1 VLKLVFFQKTDLF
14 VSHLAP
20 ETLCCCAIADC
31 EETFKVT
38 KSKPIPV
45 LPGSVTSKRAYKQ
58 QRASETAS
66 RIIKAANLLL
76 NNNQPVSNEA
86 IAEAANV
93 SVSSIYRYFENR
105 GDLFAAMFRNEAEM
119 TLEKMA
125 DCISTM
131 HQSNYKEVLTAITGI
146 AAKSVSGDT
155 YARRSTHR
163 NISYDVVLEVNV
175 NFHSTLSEKLTER
188 IALIHDCHPN
198 TVNPYLVDILARI
211 LVALPRVSLIETPDN
226 LDQAVLLDAVAETAA
241 GVFHSISSSLTRA

>member
-1 VLKLVFFQKTDLF
+1 
-14 VSHLAP
+14 
-20 ETLCCCAIADC
+20 
-31 EETFKVT
+31 VT
-38 KSKPIPV
+38 ISKPSSPIT
-45 LPGSVTSKRAYKQ
+45 GSVTSKRIYKQ
-58 QRASETAS
+58 QRASQTAA
-66 RIIKAANLLL
+66 RIIKAANHLL
-76 NNNQPVSNEA
+76 NSNQPVSNEA

-119 TLEKMA
+119 TLEAMA
-125 DCISTM
+125 ACIATM
-131 HQSNYKEVLTAITGI
+131 LKSNYKDALRAIIAI

-175 NFHSTLSEKLTER
+175 SFHNTLSEKLTER

-211 LVALPRVSLIETPDN
+211 LVALPRVSLIETPDY
-226 LDQAVLLDAVAETAA
+226 LEQAVLLDAVTDTAA
-241 GVFHSISSSLTRA
+241 DVFQSISSLLTRP